1 MWSNSAGGSTFA
13 ISGVV
18 MLLVSLLFVI
28 GSFLY
33 VELCRGILYDH
44 SKGNIFTVTIGLT
57 VKILFFFVASAAKLL
72 LNCNST
78 LQLRLKYVKY
88 VEKRNI

>member
-1 MWSNSAGGSTFA
+1 VWSNSAGGSTFA

-28 GSFLY
+28 GSFFY

-57 VKILFFFVASAAKLL
+57 VKILFFAASAAKLL
-72 LNCNST
+72 LNCNLT
-78 LQLRLKYVKY
+78 LQLRLKYVII
-88 VEKRNI
+88 R